1 MSRAREVSKARGG
14 SFSSTEPTNP
24 VTGQLW
30 TDNSNANS
38 PSLKV
43 YNGTEWK
50 LVSGAGGGGGGM
62 ATTLMTIGAS

>member
-14 SFSSTEPTNP
+14 SFSSTEPTSP
-24 VTGQLW
+24 VIGQLW
-30 TDNSNANS
+30 TDNSNPNS

-50 LVSGAGGGGGGM
+50 LVSGSSGGSGM

>member
-24 VTGQLW
+24 VIGQLW

-50 LVSGAGGGGGGM
+50 LVSGASGGGGM
-62 ATTLMTIGAS
+62 KTVLMTYGAS